1 MEIIFLSPRVAV
13 CAERATTGTAKFSVV
28 QINKKVS
35 NCPFNSMF
43 LIKHPAQS
51 DYITKTNIQ
60 SGIKPEDQ
68 LQFWF
73 IKNNSTCIRAERTEV
88 L

>member
-1 MEIIFLSPRVAV
+1 MQRRPQQGQGL
-13 CAERATTGTAKFSVV
+13 FSVV
-28 QINKKVS
+28 QINKKVP

-68 LQFWF
+68 LQSGLSRTTVLVLEQREP
-73 IKNNSTCIRAERTEV
+73 KYSSTWRHGN
-88 L
+88 

>member
-1 MEIIFLSPRVAV
+1 
-13 CAERATTGTAKFSVV
+13 
-28 QINKKVS
+28 
-35 NCPFNSMF
+35 MF

-73 IKNNSTCIRAERTEV
+73 IKNNSTCIGAERTEV

>member
-1 MEIIFLSPRVAV
+1 
-13 CAERATTGTAKFSVV
+13 
-28 QINKKVS
+28 
-35 NCPFNSMF
+35 MF

-68 LQFWF
+68 LQSGLSRTTVLVSEQREP
-73 IKNNSTCIRAERTEV
+73 KYSSTWRHGN
-88 L
+88 